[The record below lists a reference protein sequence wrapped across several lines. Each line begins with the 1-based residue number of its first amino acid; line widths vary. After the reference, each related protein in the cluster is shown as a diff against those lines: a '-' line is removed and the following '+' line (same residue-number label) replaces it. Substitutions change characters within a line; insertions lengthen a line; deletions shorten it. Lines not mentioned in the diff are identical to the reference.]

1 MAQFFKQFTQLSLS
15 IISAFPQSQSY
26 LRSLLTLSD
35 QSDGAFKYLVLFY
48 REQKIKERCQKCKKR
63 NFRSRNEEFCSEKC
77 SDQSETENGAT
88 DVSQESETESTTMKV
103 KKARGQKRNN
113 KNKKSKEERQKIRE
127 NRKKNRSKKNNK
139 NTNKKFAVP
148 LNEEEIEVKEYVNK
162 KKVGPLQSFI
172 KFLFKK
178 N

>member
-1 MAQFFKQFTQLSLS
+1 M
-15 IISAFPQSQSY
+15 
-26 LRSLLTLSD
+26 
-35 QSDGAFKYLVLFY
+35 FY
-48 REQKIKERCQKCKKR
+48 RVQKIKERCEKCKKR
-63 NFRSRNEEFCSEKC
+63 NFRSRNEDFCSEKC
-77 SDQSETENGAT
+77 SDQPETEDDAV
-88 DVSQESETESTTMKV
+88 DVSQESETETTTMKV

-113 KNKKSKEERQKIRE
+113 KNKKTKEERQKMRE

-139 NTNKKFAVP
+139 DTIKKFAVP
-148 LNEEEIEVKEYVNK
+148 LDDDEEIEVKEYVK